1 MLENQKKETEKWA
14 DVQKLNFFAKQVFSK
29 PEINFLK
36 RKAAIGS
43 KI

>member
-1 MLENQKKETEKWA
+1 MLQNQKKQTEKWA
-14 DVQKLNFFAKQVFSK
+14 DVQKLIFFAKQVFSN

-36 RKAAIGS
+36 RKAEIGS